1 MEQKIYNDILCVM
14 DELGYSVFI
23 EDDDFTISDYVIDSL
38 QFINFIVCLENKL
51 NTELSDEFLSYES
64 FQSARGLSN
73 KIKEFIDAK

>member
-1 MEQKIYNDILCVM
+1 MEQKIYKDILCVM

-38 QFINFIVCLENKL
+38 QFINFIVCLEGKL
-51 NTELSDEFLSYES
+51 CTELPDDFLSYES

-73 KIKEFIDAK
+73 KIKFFIDTK